1 MAAAPEQ
8 FEGFMIKSTD
18 KWSDFSKEK
27 VLMFSLYG
35 EYFTDIDT
43 VHTKA
48 L

>member
-27 VLMFSLYG
+27 VIGKLFCEAEL
-35 EYFTDIDT
+35 TIT
-43 VHTKA
+43 
-48 L
+48 